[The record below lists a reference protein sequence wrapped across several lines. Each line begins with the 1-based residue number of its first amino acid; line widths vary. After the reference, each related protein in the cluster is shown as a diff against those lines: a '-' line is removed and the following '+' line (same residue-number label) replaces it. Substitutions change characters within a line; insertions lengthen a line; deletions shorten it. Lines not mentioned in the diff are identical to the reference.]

1 MIFIYVLVIETYSKN
16 ITTFVYLLFTN
27 ENIKISYLDELLL
40 NVHVRNVEYIEYGC
54 ERLSGT
60 LYMTIFRLV
69 FAPDNEI
76 ENNNLVRILE
86 ILGRSS

>member
-1 MIFIYVLVIETYSKN
+1 M
-16 ITTFVYLLFTN
+16 
-27 ENIKISYLDELLL
+27 

-54 ERLSGT
+54 ERFSGT

-76 ENNNLVRILE
+76 EPNNLVRIFPYENKKVQEFSQTQQRFSLD
-86 ILGRSS
+86 IFRKQVHWGI